1 MKLQKIALQLH
12 LVGII
17 INMFLEKKLFS
28 SIVENTPL
36 ISIDLIIKNSEGKVL
51 LGQRVNKPAKNSW
64 FVPGGRI
71 YKDEKIEEAFQRITK
86 DEIGKAFDISTAKFL
101 GVYQHFYD
109 DNVFNDNFSTHYIV
123 LGFELI
129 IKEELSLGTI
139 QHEKYIWFTKD
150 ELLDNPEVYSYVKD
164 YFKKQ
169 KGIKND

>member
-1 MKLQKIALQLH
+1 M
-12 LVGII
+12 
-17 INMFLEKKLFS
+17 NFLDKDTFS
-28 SIVENTPL
+28 TVIENAPL
-36 ISIDLIIKNSEGKVL
+36 ISIDLVVKNSEDKIL

-71 YKDEKIEEAFQRITK
+71 YKDESIEQAFQRITK
-86 DEIGKAFDISTAKFL
+86 DEIGKAYDISNAKFK

-123 LGFELI
+123 LGFELV

-150 ELLDNPEVYSYVKD
+150 ELLNSPEVYSYVKD
-164 YFKKQ
+164 YFNEE